1 MGIFIVF
8 GCLLVLSII
17 FVYASYRWYCDDLC
31 VLGWVLGV
39 ISAFA
44 LAVALIA
51 LLVRQSEFDYTKEQ
65 YYNLKSQVEYVET
78 DIILNDANLRNQV
91 FEMNN
96 KISSHKVYSRNWW
109 VGTYY
114 SKEIGNLPK
123 LQWKNELKVK
133 GE

>member
-17 FVYASYRWYCDDLC
+17 FVCASYRWYWDDLC

-51 LLVRQSEFDYTKEQ
+51 LLIRQSEFDYTKEQ
-65 YYNLKSQVEYVET
+65 YYNLKSQVEYVES
-78 DIILNDANLRNQV
+78 DIVLNDANLRNQV
-91 FEMNN
+91 LGMNN